1 VTTTPALYVELRDVD
16 VRFGQRAALDGVS
29 LSLHAG
35 EIVTII
41 GPNGAGKT
49 TLLRTVLG
57 LQAATHGSLF
67 RKTGLRIG
75 YVPQRVMID
84 DTLPLTVR
92 RFLALTRTTR
102 AAVAAALD
110 DVGAAH
116 AIDLP
121 VQTLSGGEMQR
132 VLLAR
137 ALLRQP
143 DLLVLDEPV
152 QGVDVA
158 GQAEI
163 FALIRRIRDRH
174 GCAVLL
180 VSHDLHLVMAATD
193 RVVCLDHHVCCSG
206 TPESVTQHPEYRT
219 LFGAAFDGIVP
230 YTHHHEHHHHHGGHD
245 HPDTDAPVAAEPLD
259 SVHHE

>member
-1 VTTTPALYVELRDVD
+1 VTATPAHLVELCDID
-16 VRFGQRAALDGVS
+16 VRFGERLVLDRVS
-29 LSLHAG
+29 LGVHRG

-57 LQAATHGSLF
+57 LQAPTRGTVQ
-67 RKTGLRIG
+67 RKPALRIG
-75 YVPQRVMID
+75 YVPQRVAID

-92 RFLALTRTTR
+92 RFLALTG
-102 AAVAAALD
+102 AARDAIAAALD
-110 DVGAAH
+110 EVGAAH
-116 AIDLP
+116 ALNLS

-137 ALLRQP
+137 ASLRRP
-143 DLLVLDEPV
+143 ELLVLDEPV

-163 FALIRRIRDRH
+163 FALIRRLRDRL

-206 TPESVTQHPEYRT
+206 PPETVSRHPEYLT
-219 LFGAAFDGIVP
+219 LFGGGFAGVAP
-230 YTHHHEHHHHHGGHD
+230 YTHHHDHRHDPPHHLHDDCDAAPAAPAETTSHG
-245 HPDTDAPVAAEPLD
+245 
-259 SVHHE
+259 